1 MTKKKDELKTKDN
14 VGDES
19 LNKDVERITE
29 LENNW
34 KRALADYQNLQ
45 KRVAEERESIV
56 KFANAMLVLRVLPI
70 LDSLYAMQKHD
81 DDLGLRMTIK
91 EFEKI
96 LDEEGVK
103 EIEAEG
109 KTFDPHMMEAIEKVE
124 GEEGKVMEVSQKG
137 YMYKHKVLRPARV
150 KVGGAKS
157 AKKEK

>member
-1 MTKKKDELKTKDN
+1 MTKKKDELKNKDN
-14 VGDES
+14 VAAEDA
-19 LNKDVERITE
+19 KRVEE

-70 LDSLYAMQKHD
+70 LDNLLLMHKHD
-81 DDLGLRMTIK
+81 EDPGLKMTIK

-96 LDEEGVK
+96 LAEEGVK

-109 KTFDPHMMEAIEKVE
+109 KGFDPHAMEAIEKVK
-124 GEEGKVMEVSQKG
+124 GEEGKVIEVLQKG
-137 YMYKHKVLRPARV
+137 YMYKNKVLRPARV
-150 KVGGAKS
+150 KVGGATS
-157 AKKEK
+157 AKEEN

>member
-109 KTFDPHMMEAIEKVE
+109 KTFDPHMIEAIEKVE

-137 YMYKHKVLRPARV
+137 YMYKHKV
-150 KVGGAKS
+150 
-157 AKKEK
+157 

>member
-109 KTFDPHMMEAIEKVE
+109 KTFDPHMIEAIEKVE

-157 AKKEK
+157 AKEEK